1 MSKEYESAQ
10 LILKLYDLR
19 REETMRQARDWFFAF
34 NPDTFEQLMD
44 GARGEHNA
52 YFRMVT
58 SYWNMAAS
66 FVNNGAIDEKMFVEA
81 NGEQMIV
88 FAKVQPFLAQ
98 IREMVGQ
105 PTYLSHLEQFVMR
118 QPDAE
123 ARLPQLREMSRRMMA
138 QRATAANT
146 ANAQQDAAKA

>member
-19 REETMRQARDWFFAF
+19 REETMRKARDWFFAF
-34 NPDTFEQLMD
+34 NPDTFEQLME

-52 YFRMVT
+52 YYRMVT

-66 FVNNGAIDEKMFVEA
+66 FVNNGAIDERLFTEA
-81 NGEQMIV
+81 NGEQNFV
-88 FAKVQPFLAQ
+88 FAKIQPFIPQ
-98 IREMVGQ
+98 IRETLGQ
-105 PTYLSHLEQFVMR
+105 PNYLSHLEQLVMR

-123 ARLPQLREMSRRMMA
+123 QKLPQLREMSRRMTA
-138 QRATAANT
+138 QRATT
-146 ANAQQDAAKA
+146 ANAQEGAAKA